1 LDRTLIGRR
10 RTIFDALQLQFYG
23 LKWAATGIDQTYPAD
38 YTPAQRDFEA
48 GDVTFQGWQE
58 ADFAPDQLA
67 LEVLNAGTI
76 LAGDVPVLVVNEPI
90 LISEGENSDIRY
102 DFFYPRWAYDLY
114 RQEMNRAA
122 ENADWTYV
130 DLWDVVPQTEFTNS
144 AVHLTPEGSL
154 LFFETLRPALI
165 EAIGSVVVK

>member
-1 LDRTLIGRR
+1 
-10 RTIFDALQLQFYG
+10 
-23 LKWAATGIDQTYPAD
+23 
-38 YTPAQRDFEA
+38 
-48 GDVTFQGWQE
+48 
-58 ADFAPDQLA
+58 
-67 LEVLNAGTI
+67 
-76 LAGDVPVLVVNEPI
+76 
-90 LISEGENSDIRY
+90 
-102 DFFYPRWAYDLY
+102 
-114 RQEMNRAA
+114 MNRAA